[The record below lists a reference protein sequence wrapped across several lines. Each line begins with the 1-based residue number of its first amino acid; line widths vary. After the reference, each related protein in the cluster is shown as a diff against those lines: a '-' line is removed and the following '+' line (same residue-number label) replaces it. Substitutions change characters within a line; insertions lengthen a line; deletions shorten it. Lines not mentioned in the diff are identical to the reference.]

1 MKYTVKKY
9 NDFFFDVFVGEFNVM
24 RLDIENELLD
34 IDIPADKPLNVSA
47 RNVHKAAKNIMSKL
61 TGEWYLGDLRITDEF
76 GNYNRTALNVT
87 RIDTVDSSFSAKHVL
102 TAKNGE
108 ISISDLS

>member
-108 ISISDLS
+108 ISISDLW